1 LESLRDIIPFGVKR
15 ARPSGTDALAS
26 LLVFRGFLL
35 SVGMSLVAP
44 APPRPYLC
52 SVAVPPEYNKWLKKA
67 QAIFTQKRQQYG
79 ESWRALSFPSLIDLL
94 LIKAHRLRTL
104 YQQNRQ
110 DKPATG
116 ENPIEDWLSLVN
128 YGAIALASLEK
139 NPEISVEELVKQNLE
154 LAQHTLERKNAD
166 YGDAWRLMRPL
177 AFAEFILMKLE
188 RLRQMDHDLY
198 THHGAIRDNL
208 IDIINYAIL
217 FLCQYGNEVR
227 TA

>member
-1 LESLRDIIPFGVKR
+1 MGRWS
-15 ARPSGTDALAS
+15 
-26 LLVFRGFLL
+26 
-35 SVGMSLVAP
+35 P
-44 APPRPYLC
+44 APYLC
-52 SVAVPPEYNKWLKKA
+52 RVAVPPQYPEWLKKA
-67 QAIFTQKRQQYG
+67 QVIFTQKRQQYG

-110 DKPATG
+110 HKPATG
-116 ENPIEDWLSLVN
+116 EKPIEDWLSLVN
-128 YGAIALASLEK
+128 YGALALASLGK
-139 NPEISVEELVKQNLE
+139 NPEIPVEELLKQNLE
-154 LAQHTLERKNAD
+154 LAQNTLERKNAD

-217 FLCQYGNEVR
+217 FLCQYGDEVR
-227 TA
+227 TV

>member
-1 LESLRDIIPFGVKR
+1 MGR
-15 ARPSGTDALAS
+15 RPAHPQTSY
-26 LLVFRGFLL
+26 FC
-35 SVGMSLVAP
+35 P
-44 APPRPYLC
+44 
-52 SVAVPPEYNKWLKKA
+52 VAVPPQYPEWLKKA

-110 DKPATG
+110 HKPATG
-116 ENPIEDWLSLVN
+116 EKPIEDWLSLVN
-128 YGAIALASLEK
+128 YGALALASLGK
-139 NPEISVEELVKQNLE
+139 NTETPVEELVKQNLE

-217 FLCQYGNEVR
+217 FLCQYGDEVR
-227 TA
+227 TV